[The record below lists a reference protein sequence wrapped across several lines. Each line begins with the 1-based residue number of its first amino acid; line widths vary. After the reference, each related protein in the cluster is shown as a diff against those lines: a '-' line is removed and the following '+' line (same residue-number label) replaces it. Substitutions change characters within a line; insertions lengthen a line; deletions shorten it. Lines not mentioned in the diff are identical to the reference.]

1 MGHGKI
7 AWSSDGKFEEIAI
20 VALNWQSWLDE
31 NHDSKKYLALCK
43 ELAKTNFADTKTVKH
58 FINGNVFKR
67 GVLPYGWTSSSI
79 GVSYQK
85 CYGPQFLADIW
96 RCNDQIIKFIIQ
108 KFNEDLYWPDYHL
121 RTPIFRILAENKLHI
136 LVEMKDMVNFDGI
149 LYQLGFVRFYLQ
161 MHF

>member
-1 MGHGKI
+1 MVGHQARLEFRIRDAMARVGELTSERPCKHR
-7 AWSSDGKFEEIAI
+7 
-20 VALNWQSWLDE
+20 LE
-31 NHDSKKYLALCK
+31 N
-43 ELAKTNFADTKTVKH
+43 ELTP
-58 FINGNVFKR
+58 FKR
-67 GVLPYGWTSSSI
+67 
-79 GVSYQK
+79 
-85 CYGPQFLADIW
+85 PQFLVDIW

-108 KFNEDLYWPDYHL
+108 KFYEDLYWPDYHL